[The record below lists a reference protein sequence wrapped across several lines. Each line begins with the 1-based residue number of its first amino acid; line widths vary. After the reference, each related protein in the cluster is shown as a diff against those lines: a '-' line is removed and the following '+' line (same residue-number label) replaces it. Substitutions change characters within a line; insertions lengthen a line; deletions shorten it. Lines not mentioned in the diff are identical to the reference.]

1 MSPEEQNEI
10 LRLLQ
15 GDAAAVD
22 QGLKRLYFGMGRDFL
37 RHFVWRGLS
46 AADAQDVLQETVVK
60 IAGAADQAHSSDRAG
75 AWFWKIAK
83 NCLVDHLRK
92 GQGAS
97 PTGSEGE
104 VCVKEAFDS
113 EGVSASAIDPNQ
125 LDESYRLGSR
135 LPGHSPNREAERC
148 VHDALRG
155 RFSVEMPERA
165 YVLLRW
171 VEGAS
176 IRQIADFLG
185 RSEDATKTFLYECR
199 KKAKPFFQPCYDLLE
214 GSGVV

>member
-22 QGLKRLYFGMGRDFL
+22 LGLKRLYFGMGRDFL

-60 IAGAADQAHSSDRAG
+60 IAGSAATAHSPDRAG

-83 NCLVDHLRK
+83 NCLVDHFRK
-92 GQGAS
+92 RQGAS
-97 PTGSEGE
+97 PASDGEELGTIVPHDAEGAF
-104 VCVKEAFDS
+104 EA
-113 EGVSASAIDPNQ
+113 ATDPDQ
-125 LDESYRLGSR
+125 LDESFRLGSR
-135 LPGHSPNREAERC
+135 MPGHTPNREAERC
-148 VHDALRG
+148 VSAVLNG
-155 RFSVEMPERA
+155 RFREEMPERA
-165 YVLLRW
+165 YVLLKW

-176 IRQIADFLG
+176 VRQIADFLG
-185 RSEDATKTFLYECR
+185 RGEDATKTFLYECR
-199 KKAKPFFQPCYDLLE
+199 KKAKSFFQPCFDLLT
-214 GSGVV
+214 